1 MEECYICFSSLES
14 SHFKSLPCS
23 HKICFTCYLKLDKT
37 KCPLCRKDFK
47 YNKEDI
53 IKRKELGIQNKY
65 NSPSARQNY
74 IERTRINDLNS
85 LNHYP
90 NHNSDNYPED
100 FQSTRSRRNYSRN
113 NDYDVE
119 NIGIVGRQRY
129 RKRRKNLTEEEIKE
143 KRKIIREKCRRKWT
157 IKENRLS
164 KTNWYDIPV

>member
-74 IERTRINDLNS
+74 DERTRINDLNS
-85 LNHYP
+85 LNYYPNHYP
-90 NHNSDNYPED
+90 NHYSDNYPED
-100 FQSTRSRRNYSRN
+100 FQSTRSRN
-113 NDYDVE
+113 NDYNVE

-143 KRKIIREKCRRKWT
+143 KRKIIRGKCRRKWT

-164 KTNWYDIPV
+164 KTNWYDITV